1 MPHFRLPRWTLPPPF
16 NRLSAEDE
24 AMPLNP
30 RRILGSALVCA
41 AIAACGDNPALSA
54 DDVQPSLDS
63 GHTLGSGHRMDTT
76 ATATVSMET
85 VAEDSTG
92 RGGHTLGSGH

>member
-1 MPHFRLPRWTLPPPF
+1 MPHFRLAPLDTPVPF
-16 NRLSAEDE
+16 NLLSAEDE
-24 AMPLNP
+24 AMPLNL

-54 DDVQPSLDS
+54 DGVQPSLDG
-63 GHTLGSGHRMDTT
+63 GHTLGSGHRTDTTTT
-76 ATATVSMET
+76 ATASTET
-85 VAEDSTG
+85 VAGDSTG